1 MKDIGIYY
9 KSTCCGMFIL
19 YYILGSDQKFNVTAR
34 NKELDFGTNKKLMTA
49 MFYKQFQKQMKAKNL
64 TGWTNDTDHRSPS
77 WLKRRA
83 GEWDKD
89 GRWWS
94 DWTSKE
100 YWPDNTFKDKDF
112 PKIWYFQLHDNMRE
126 MGAYY
131 SQSVERWDYRLKT
144 EEEIKI
150 IRNFK
155 NLDCIKINPYV
166 SEPRKWYKMQ
176 YAKRTGSCG
185 SIPKKN
191 PTFKKVRDTYID
203 AWIEGKGGAVW
214 PSKLDYCDYSFDI
227 LKFLVNK
234 EERQRLCDYLG
245 IEMTER
251 SEKFLVHYLEC
262 HNESLLKKLYG
273 PEVKRPVGKPS

>member
-9 KSTCCGMFIL
+9 KSTCCGMFVL

-34 NKELDFGTNKKLMTA
+34 NKELDFGSNKKLMTA
-49 MFYKQFQKQMKAKNL
+49 MFYKQFQKQKAKGL
-64 TGWTNDTDHRSPS
+64 TGWTNDAERKEHYHRM
-77 WLKRRA
+77 
-83 GEWDKD
+83 GEFTAD
-89 GRWWS
+89 GKWWS

-112 PKIWYFQLHDNMRE
+112 PKVWYFQLHDNLRE
-126 MGAYY
+126 HGHNY

-144 EEEIKI
+144 EEEIKM

-185 SIPKKN
+185 NVPKKN
-191 PTFKKVRDTYID
+191 PTFADVRHVYQTG
-203 AWIEGKGGAVW
+203 WIEKQGGAVW

-227 LKFLVNK
+227 LKFLVTK
-234 EERQRLCDYLG
+234 EERQRLCDYIG
-245 IEMTER
+245 ITMNER
-251 SEKFLVHYLEC
+251 MEKFLVHYLEC
-262 HNESLLKKLYG
+262 HPEKLLKKLYG
-273 PEVKRPVGKPS
+273 PEVERPVGKPS

>member
-34 NKELDFGTNKKLMTA
+34 NKELDFGTNKKLMTY
-49 MFYKQFQKQMKAKNL
+49 MFYKQFQKWKKNL
-64 TGWTNDTDHRSPS
+64 TGWTNDADRKDHKHREGV
-77 WLKRRA
+77 W
-83 GEWDKD
+83 KD
-89 GRWWS
+89 GKWSS

-100 YWPDNTFKDKDF
+100 YWPDNTFKDNNL
-112 PKIWYFQLHDNMRE
+112 PKLWYFQLHDNVE
-126 MGAYY
+126 Q
-131 SQSVERWDYRLKT
+131 QSVEYWDYRLKT
-144 EEEIKI
+144 EEEIKM

-155 NLDCIKINPYV
+155 NIDCIKINPYV

-185 SIPKKN
+185 NIPKKN
-191 PTFKKVRDTYID
+191 PTFAEVRHVYQSGWIKKN
-203 AWIEGKGGAVW
+203 GGAVW

-227 LKFLVNK
+227 LKFLVDK
-234 EERQRLCDYLG
+234 KERQRLCDYLD
-245 IEMTER
+245 ITMTER

-273 PEVKRPVGKPS
+273 PEVKRPIGK